1 MNRPAITAGARLF
14 MAMVLF
20 ASWAGNQRTI
30 NQSHQTRV
38 GPIVQQVMGKTKKL
52 PAKELKQYLSNDD
65 G

>member
-1 MNRPAITAGARLF
+1 